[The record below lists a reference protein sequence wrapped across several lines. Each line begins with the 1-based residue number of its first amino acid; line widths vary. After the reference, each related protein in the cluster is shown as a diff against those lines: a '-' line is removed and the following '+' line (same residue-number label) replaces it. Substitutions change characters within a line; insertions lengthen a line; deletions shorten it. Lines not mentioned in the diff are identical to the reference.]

1 MAARGPWV
9 VMPLVAVI
17 ALGGLVDLEEHT
29 RAAPPS
35 APTGFGTQVVAVTS
49 GPMDQSVT
57 ADGTV
62 AVAQQQKASFASSGT
77 VTAVNVAA
85 GQTGQG
91 R

>member
-1 MAARGPWV
+1 MKKKLTSWLSRPWV
-9 VMPLVAVI
+9 VMPLVAVV
-17 ALGGLVDLEEHT
+17 ALGGWWILKSNSSSAT
-29 RAAPPS
+29 A

-62 AVAQQQKASFASSGT
+62 AVAQRGRR
-77 VTAVNVAA
+77 TA
-85 GQTGQG
+85 GEG